1 MIFIDSNIPMYL
13 VGAEHPHKVDARRLL
28 EQLIAKDERL
38 VTDAEVLQEILHR
51 YTAIDRK
58 DAIQPAFD
66 AIVGIV
72 DEVFPIEAADVEQ
85 AKTVLAGSRRL
96 SARDALH
103 IAIMERHGIGRILSF
118 DTGFDTRPGI
128 VRIGTIS

>member
-1 MIFIDSNIPMYL
+1 VIFIDSNIPMYL

-72 DEVFPIEAADVEQ
+72 DEVFPIEAVDVEQ

-103 IAIMERHGIGRILSF
+103 IAIMERHGIDRILSF